1 MHKTYQIL
9 QWTQK
14 LSGNNAHQQMQR
26 KTAKPK
32 ATKKI
37 KKKNSMHYHAMLIK
51 WLLYN
56 RRLKYSN
63 HDFCINPQIAG
74 NKASVQGI
82 LHF

>member
-37 KKKNSMHYHAMLIK
+37 LKKLACTIMQCWSSDYYIIEDWNIPIMISA
-51 WLLYN
+51 
-56 RRLKYSN
+56 
-63 HDFCINPQIAG
+63 
-74 NKASVQGI
+74 
-82 LHF
+82 